1 MISNAKRKP
10 LSRRR
15 LQLTLLS
22 LPFVVLIFLFSYVPL
37 MGWALAFF
45 NYKPGMDLGRLRF
58 EGLKYFKLIF
68 EYWPDTRNALVN
80 TLALS
85 GLNYL
90 FSFAPVVLALMLN
103 EVRSS
108 WYKRS
113 IQSIVTLPN
122 FVSWVIVYSMC
133 FSIFSWDGLLNGILG
148 NLGLIQK
155 PTQILSNARIAWI
168 VQSLLSQWKSIG
180 WSAIIYLAA
189 ISGIDPQLYDAAM
202 VDGAGRFRC
211 IWHITIPGV
220 MPTFIVL
227 FILSMGHILSV
238 GFDQYYVFNNPM
250 VATRLEVLDLYT
262 YRLGIGSQDYSF
274 ATAVGILKSVVS
286 IVSIFLV
293 NALAKQVRGENV
305 I

>member
-1 MISNAKRKP
+1 MKLVNHKP

-22 LPFVVLIFLFSYVPL
+22 LPFVALVILFSYVPL
-37 MGWALAFF
+37 MGWGLAFF
-45 NYKPGMDLGRLRF
+45 NYKPGMSLVKLRF
-58 EGLKYFKLIF
+58 EGLKYFRLVF
-68 EYWPDTRNALVN
+68 EFWADTRNALVN

-90 FSFAPVVLALMLN
+90 FSFAPVLLALMLN
-103 EVRSS
+103 EVRKSA
-108 WYKRS
+108 YKRVV
-113 IQSIVTLPN
+113 QTVVTLPN

-133 FSIFSWDGLLNGILG
+133 FSLFSWDGLLNQVLKH
-148 NLGLIQK
+148 LRLIGE
-155 PTQILSNARIAWI
+155 PTQVLSNANAAWF
-168 VQSLLSQWKSIG
+168 VQTLLGQWKSIG

-211 IWHITIPGV
+211 MWHVTIPGV
-220 MPTFIVL
+220 LPTFIVL

-250 VATRLEVLDLYT
+250 VAGKLEVLDLYT

-274 ATAVGILKSVVS
+274 ATAVGILKSGVS
-286 IVSIFLV
+286 IISIFVV
-293 NALAKQVRGENV
+293 NALAKRVRGETV

>member
-1 MISNAKRKP
+1 M
-10 LSRRR
+10 
-15 LQLTLLS
+15 TLFS

-58 EGLKYFKLIF
+58 EGLKYFKLVF
-68 EYWPDTRNALVN
+68 EYWPDTRNALIN

-90 FSFAPVVLALMLN
+90 FSFAPVLLALMLN
-103 EVRSS
+103 EVRSNT
-108 WYKRS
+108 YKRT
-113 IQSIVTLPN
+113 IQTVVTLPN
-122 FVSWVIVYSMC
+122 FVSWVIIYSMC
-133 FSIFSWDGLLNGILG
+133 FSLFSWDGLVNQVLQSI
-148 NLGLIQK
+148 GLINQ
-155 PTQILSNARIAWI
+155 PTQILSDANAAWM
-168 VQSLLSQWKSIG
+168 VQTLLNQWKNVG
-180 WSAIIYLAA
+180 WSAIVYLAA
-189 ISGIDPQLYDAAM
+189 ISGIDPELYSAAM

-211 IWHITIPGV
+211 MWHVTIPGV

-227 FILSMGHILSV
+227 FILSMGNILSV

-250 VATRLEVLDLYT
+250 VAEKLEVLDLYT

-274 ATAVGILKSVVS
+274 ATAVGILKSGVS
-286 IVSIFLV
+286 IISIFTV
-293 NALAKQVRGENV
+293 NVLAKKVRGETV